1 MPGTLSRSLLRD
13 ITVTT
18 TVITDF
24 TEMTVTMTIFWSIGL
39 AMQIVAVDRKIPTTM
54 PTAARTLYSIIK
66 PRLLAWMIQ
75 ESIRMIWRKK
85 V

>member
-24 TEMTVTMTIFWSIGL
+24 TKVTVTMAVLCGVRL
-39 AMQIVAVDRKIPTTM
+39 AMQIVAVDSKIPTTM
-54 PTAARTLYSIIK
+54 PLATWALDVVE

-75 ESIRMIWRKK
+75 ESIWMVWRKK

>member
-1 MPGTLSRSLLRD
+1 MAVLCGVR
-13 ITVTT
+13 
-18 TVITDF
+18 
-24 TEMTVTMTIFWSIGL
+24 L
-39 AMQIVAVDRKIPTTM
+39 AMQIVAVDSKIPTTM